1 MSSMPLCWSWM
12 AFRYEKC
19 AWALVLVW
27 PGPGM
32 THVPVCHMCV
42 TATHA
47 HNGHTNLKSLCY
59 ILSIPICNTNMYF
72 ISTVLPTWY
81 QYHNNKT
88 FKYMVENLHKSYKH
102 WVAFLTITPCAF
114 NCVWSNQPGQWHS
127 WPHPVLIKI
136 PRNCCNIS
144 NLSSSPPSAQVRVAA
159 MDTLISLLLSN
170 LLHGWRLLLIWKL
183 QSGHWV

>member
-42 TATHA
+42 TATHG
-47 HNGHTNLKSLCY
+47 HNRHTNLKWLCY

-102 WVAFLTITPCAF
+102 WVAFLTITPHVRSIVCGLI
-114 NCVWSNQPGQWHS
+114 NQVSDIVGH
-127 WPHPVLIKI
+127 IKFDK
-136 PRNCCNIS
+136 NS
-144 NLSSSPPSAQVRVAA
+144 TQ
-159 MDTLISLLLSN
+159 LLQ
-170 LLHGWRLLLIWKL
+170 HF
-183 QSGHWV
+183 